1 MNFNEFCD
9 SVRENILNYMSEDYK
24 DAEVNIVEIHKNND
38 VTLTSLQ
45 INKPGSNICPNIYLE
60 KYFDMYEDGEHL
72 HVILDK
78 IAGIRIATDKTSIQ
92 ISKIQDYEEIRHLIF
107 PKIIGKT
114 EWNLD
119 YLEGKPYTKL
129 DDLAVVFYIDVSE
142 IMDMND
148 EDGRSSVVI
157 TDNIVKSWDKGV
169 GDLLFQSI
177 DNIRK
182 SELFKPDFRG
192 MSSVLGELMSL
203 IPGYDEEEE
212 HEELMYVLSNKSKI
226 NGASVILGYDTLRDI
241 HKKIGDFVMIPSSI
255 HYWIIIRKENAED
268 LAEITSMIQ
277 EVNSSCVD
285 TVDRL
290 SDHPYTFDGKEIH
303 SCE

>member
-1 MNFNEFCD
+1 MNFEEFCEY
-9 SVRENILNYMSEDYK
+9 VKENILDFMPEEYQ
-24 DAEVNIVEIHKNND
+24 DAEVKIDEIHKNND
-38 VTLTSLQ
+38 VTLTTLQ
-45 INKPGSNICPNIYLE
+45 ITKPDSNMCPNIYLN
-60 KYFDMYEDGEHL
+60 KYFDMYWDGAHL
-72 HVILDK
+72 DEIMEK
-78 IAGIRIATDKTSIQ
+78 IANLRVAAHKTSVQ

-119 YLEGKPYTKL
+119 YLEGKPYTTL

-142 IMDMND
+142 IMDMNG

-157 TDNIVKSWDKGV
+157 TDTLVKSWDKGK

-182 SELFKPDFRG
+182 SELFKPDFKG
-192 MSSVLGELMSL
+192 MSTVLGELTSL

-212 HEELMYVLSNKSKI
+212 REELMYVLSNKSKM

-241 HKKIGDFVMIPSSI
+241 HAKIGDFVMIPSSI
-255 HYWIIIRKENAED
+255 HEWIIIRKEKAED
-268 LAEITSMIQ
+268 LAELTSMIQ
-277 EVNSSCVD
+277 EVNSSCVE

-290 SDHPYTFDGKEIH
+290 SDHPYTFDGKEMH